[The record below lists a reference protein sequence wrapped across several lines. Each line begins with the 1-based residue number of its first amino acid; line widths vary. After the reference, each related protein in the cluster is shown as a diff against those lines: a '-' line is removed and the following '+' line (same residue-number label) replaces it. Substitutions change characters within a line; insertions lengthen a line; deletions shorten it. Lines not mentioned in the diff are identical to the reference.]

1 MRGIRCPECG
11 GKLKV
16 INPTGVEIAPDEM
29 GVVSMGVIVRR
40 RDCRNPECPA
50 ALEGKMVS
58 LETVESVRVTRYR
71 KRKKRPDKCPEV
83 SLISETSFTGAN
95 MSVKTE
101 DGYQKQLVFD
111 G

>member
-1 MRGIRCPECG
+1 MKGIRCPECG

-40 RDCRNPECPA
+40 RDCRNPQCPA
-50 ALEGKMVS
+50 ALRGQMVS
-58 LETVESVRVTRYR
+58 LETTETVRVTRYR
-71 KRKKRPDKCPEV
+71 KRKKRPELAV
-83 SLISETSFTGAN
+83 IVTASFTGEN
-95 MSVKTE
+95 MSGKTE
-101 DGYQKQLVFD
+101 DGYQKKLVFD